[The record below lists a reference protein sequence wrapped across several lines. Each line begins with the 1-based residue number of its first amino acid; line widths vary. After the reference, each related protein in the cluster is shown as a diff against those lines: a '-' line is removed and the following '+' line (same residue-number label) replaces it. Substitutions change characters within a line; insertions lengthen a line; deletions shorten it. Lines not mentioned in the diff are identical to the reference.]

1 MAGIEPGLSA
11 EITHVVSGPE
21 AAANWGGDMP
31 VLATAVLL
39 WLGEVA
45 AGRALEGLLA
55 HGETTLGLAH
65 DSEHCAPTPVGQTV
79 TVRAELEEV
88 DGPRLVFRVS
98 AHDGIDECLRGT
110 HTRALIQRDR
120 FVKRLEAKQAT
131 MANGGAASP

>member
-31 VLATAVLL
+31 VLSTAVLL

-45 AGRALEGLLA
+45 AGRALDGLLGE
-55 HGETTLGLAH
+55 GETTLGLAH
-65 DSEHCAPTPVGQTV
+65 DAEHCAPTPVGQTV

-88 DGPRLVFRVS
+88 DGAKLVFRVS
-98 AHDGIDECLRGT
+98 GHDGMDECLRGT
-110 HTRALIQRDR
+110 HTRALIQRER
-120 FVKRLEAKQAT
+120 FVKRLAAKQAA
-131 MANGGAASP
+131 MANGTAAAP

>member
-1 MAGIEPGLSA
+1 MADIEPGLSA

-31 VLATAVLL
+31 VLSTAVLL

-45 AGRALEGLLA
+45 AGRALDGLLED
-55 HGETTLGLAH
+55 GQTTLGLAH
-65 DSEHCAPTPVGQTV
+65 DAEHCAPTPVGQTV

-98 AHDGIDECLRGT
+98 GHDGIDECLRGT
-110 HTRALIQRDR
+110 HTRALIDRER
-120 FVKRLEAKQAT
+120 FVKRLAAKQAAI
-131 MANGGAASP
+131 ANGASG